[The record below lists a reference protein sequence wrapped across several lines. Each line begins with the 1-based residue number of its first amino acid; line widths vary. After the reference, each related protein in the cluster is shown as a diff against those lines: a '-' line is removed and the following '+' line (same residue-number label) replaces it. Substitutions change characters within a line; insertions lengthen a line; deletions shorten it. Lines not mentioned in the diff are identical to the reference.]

1 MIRTIAAA
9 ASVLVLVGS
18 VPASAKDITVVASF
32 TVLADMVQQVGGHHV
47 HVSSLVGPN
56 GDPHVYEPSPSDV
69 NAISQAEL
77 VFVSGLGLEG
87 WLDRLIA
94 ASGTKGKTIVVSDGI
109 TPRTMVDED
118 DGPTKGQMITDP
130 HAWNSAAN
138 AVIYA
143 TNIEKALIAAAP
155 EDAAA
160 IKASGDRYI
169 AQLQA
174 LDAWARQEIA
184 AVPKAKRKVITSH
197 DAFSYMG
204 TAYGISFIAPQG
216 ISTEAEPTAAQ
227 VATLIKQIRAEKVK
241 VVFLENQT
249 DSRLAKQVAHE
260 GGAKIGG
267 ALYPESLSTHD
278 SPAATYVDAFTYNI
292 KTLKAGMLAN

>member
-1 MIRTIAAA
+1 MIRKIAAA
-9 ASVLVLVGS
+9 AGVLAFVAAA
-18 VPASAKDITVVASF
+18 PASAKEVKAVASF
-32 TVLADMVQQVGGHHV
+32 TVLADMVQQVGGSHV

-56 GDPHVYEPSPSDV
+56 GDPHVYEPSPSD
-69 NAISQAEL
+69 ADSISQADL

-87 WLDRLIA
+87 WLDRLIS
-94 ASGTKGKTIVVSDGI
+94 ASGTKGKTIVASDGI
-109 TPRTMVDED
+109 APRTMVDED
-118 DGPTKGQMITDP
+118 DGPTKGQTITDP
-130 HAWNSAAN
+130 HVWNSAAN

-143 TNIEKALIAAAP
+143 TNIEKALIAADP
-155 EDAAA
+155 EDAAD

-169 AQLQA
+169 ARLQA

-249 DSRLAKQVAHE
+249 DPRLAKQVAHE

-267 ALYPESLSTHD
+267 ELYPEALTASD
-278 SPAATYVDAFTYNI
+278 GPAATYVDAFTYNI